1 MVGYAVIAHD
11 AAITFSTETKLKN
24 QFDTR
29 HVRDLELMEYIG
41 DYRSARIAFIERM
54 ASVCGVAERKVCHIA
69 CEANLTGGENVGG
82 TTAAPATPEAGS
94 DDDDGGGDPDPEPE
108 RQTRTRKPRNT
119 SPAGNLPAPSAAQ
132 SADALNQFDT
142 RPAASFVRLPVVCSL
157 YACSPATAWRWVKAR
172 KIPAPVKLSDRV
184 TAWRV
189 GDLRAALAQLA
200 A

>member
-1 MVGYAVIAHD
+1 
-11 AAITFSTETKLKN
+11 LKN

-29 HVRDLELMEYIG
+29 RVRDLELLEYIG
-41 DYRSARIAFIERM
+41 DYRSSRTALIDRL
-54 ASVCGVAERKVCHIA
+54 ASVCGVADKRICHIA
-69 CEANLTGGENVGG
+69 YEANLTGGENVGG
-82 TTAAPATPEAGS
+82 TTAAPAAPEASG

-108 RQTRTRKPRNT
+108 RRRPGRPRNT
-119 SPAGNLPAPSAAQ
+119 RKTCNTPPAGTLPAPSAAQ
-132 SADALNQFDT
+132 AADALIQFDT
-142 RPAASFVRLPVVCSL
+142 RPASSFVRLPVVCSL
-157 YACSPATAWRWVKAR
+157 YACSPATAWRWVKAG

>member
-1 MVGYAVIAHD
+1 MRRDKIILIGNLGADPTSGGFNVIYDGPSRVVTH
-11 AAITFSTETKLKN
+11 
-24 QFDTR
+24 
-29 HVRDLELMEYIG
+29 
-41 DYRSARIAFIERM
+41 SARDR
-54 ASVCGVAERKVCHIA
+54 A
-69 CEANLTGGENVGG
+69 CNIRNESNLSGSDNIGG
-82 TTAAPATPEAGS
+82 TSASESVSCESAGSATAATAAPEAGGG
-94 DDDDGGGDPDPEPE
+94 DDDGGGDGDPEPE
-108 RQTRTRKPRNT
+108 RRRPGRPRNT
-119 SPAGNLPAPSAAQ
+119 RKTCNASPAGNLPAPSAAQ

-157 YACSPATAWRWVKAR
+157 YACSPATAWRWVKAG

>member
-1 MVGYAVIAHD
+1 MLFTSSRD
-11 AAITFSTETKLKN
+11 ALLIP
-24 QFDTR
+24 
-29 HVRDLELMEYIG
+29 LMGLDGIER
-41 DYRSARIAFIERM
+41 RSALPDVRGAYCRHNSSITN
-54 ASVCGVAERKVCHIA
+54 
-69 CEANLTGGENVGG
+69 EANLTGGENVGG

>member
-1 MVGYAVIAHD
+1 MLGYAVIAHD
-11 AAITFSTETKLKN
+11 AAITDKQRDTKMRLLTGN
-24 QFDTR
+24 D
-29 HVRDLELMEYIG
+29 
-41 DYRSARIAFIERM
+41 ARM
-54 ASVCGVAERKVCHIA
+54 AFLDYMVETIGEHRDVFAPELCQRQGSGRCHIRN
-69 CEANLTGGENVGG
+69 EANLTSGENIGG
-82 TTAAPATPEAGS
+82 TTAAPAAPEAGS

-119 SPAGNLPAPSAAQ
+119 SPAGNLPAPRAAQ
-132 SADALNQFDT
+132 STDALNQFDT

-157 YACSPATAWRWVKAR
+157 YACSPATAWRWVKAG
-172 KIPAPVKLSDRV
+172 KIPAPIKLSDRV